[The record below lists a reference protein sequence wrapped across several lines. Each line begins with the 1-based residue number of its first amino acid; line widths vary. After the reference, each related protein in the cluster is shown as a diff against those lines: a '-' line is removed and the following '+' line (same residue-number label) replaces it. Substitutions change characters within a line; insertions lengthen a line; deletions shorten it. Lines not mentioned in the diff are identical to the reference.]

1 MEKIAILIDA
11 ENIGHSNA
19 KKILSMMEER
29 GNVLIKM
36 IIGNLISTNL
46 QQWSAEAKDNAM
58 TGIQQ
63 YNLRK
68 GKNSSDMAL
77 AIQAMKILYEKP
89 FITTFCIVSNDSDFT
104 RLAQELKENDK
115 IVIGMGTKNA
125 RKEFIN
131 AFSEYVY
138 LDEEEKEDKE
148 DKTPSKPVE
157 VDNVPAEKDSR
168 ETEKKKKTRAKKSSR
183 PTREACPIEEEKL
196 SALKS
201 IISELISTSDS
212 GYAYYSAIADNMK
225 KKYADF
231 IPQNYNS
238 KNVSQLMEKL
248 LKFLPEYQKGVIQMP
263 NNPNGSIL
271 YLHPSK
277 VGKDK

>member
-11 ENIGHSNA
+11 ENIGHKNA
-19 KKILSMMEER
+19 KKIISMMEER

-115 IVIGMGTKNA
+115 IVVGMGTKNA

-138 LDEEEKEDKE
+138 LDEEEKEDK
-148 DKTPSKPVE
+148 
-157 VDNVPAEKDSR
+157 AEKSPKPLEKGSPDVKDSKDS
-168 ETEKKKKTRAKKSSR
+168 EKKKKSRKKPSR
-183 PTREACPIEEEKL
+183 PAQESCPLEEEKL

-271 YLHPSK
+271 YLYPFR
-277 VGKDK
+277 

>member
-11 ENIGHSNA
+11 ENIGHQNA

-36 IIGNLISTNL
+36 VIGNLISTNL
-46 QQWSAEAKDNAM
+46 QQWSTEAKDNAM

-115 IVIGMGTKNA
+115 TVIGMGTKNA

-131 AFSEYVY
+131 AFSEYIY
-138 LDEEEKEDKE
+138 LDETEDEKK
-148 DKTPSKPVE
+148 
-157 VDNVPAEKDSR
+157 EKDKPIPSTDTASVQ
-168 ETEKKKKTRAKKSSR
+168 EKKTRKRKPQKSR
-183 PTREACPIEEEKL
+183 PIAEQCPLEEEKL
-196 SALKS
+196 ITLKS
-201 IISELISTSDS
+201 IIAELISTSDS
-212 GYAYYSAIADNMK
+212 GFAYYSAIADNMK
-225 KKYADF
+225 KKFSDF

-238 KNVSQLMEKL
+238 KNISQLMEKL
-248 LKFLPEYQKGVIQMP
+248 LKFLPEYEKGVMQMP

-271 YLHPSK
+271 YVHK
-277 VGKDK
+277 K